1 MRTARVLGV
10 GWLLHFK
17 MLSRS
22 SFDGVLGVL
31 WPMFFA
37 TVAFFMFRAGG
48 SSQTLVVASLGA
60 AVMGVWSA
68 TSVSSS
74 STLQRQRWGGT
85 LELLVAAPTHFSLAL
100 LPMTIATTSIGL
112 YCMGATL
119 LWGRLAFGVH
129 VPMDN
134 PLAFVVAVVVT
145 IVAVGML
152 GFLMAVA
159 FARFR
164 TAWALG
170 NVLEYPVWLIGGFL
184 VPVAALPGWV
194 RPVSWALAPTW
205 GMNAIREASLGG
217 SPWPDVG
224 IALALGLGYAAA
236 GVLVTER
243 VLRSAR
249 THATLSLT

>member
-1 MRTARVLGV
+1 MRTARVLGI
-10 GWLLHFK
+10 GWLLHVK

-31 WPMFFA
+31 WPLFFA
-37 TVAFFMFRAGG
+37 TVAFFMFRAGTSG
-48 SSQTLVVASLGA
+48 DTLVYAALGS

-74 STLQRQRWGGT
+74 STLQRQRWSGT
-85 LELLVAAPTHFSLAL
+85 LELIVAAPTHFSLTL
-100 LPMTIATTSIGL
+100 LPMTIATTTIGV
-112 YCMGATL
+112 YCMAATL

-129 VPMDN
+129 VPMEQ
-134 PLAFVVAVVVT
+134 PLAFLVAVVVT
-145 IVAVGML
+145 IVAVGMM

-184 VPVAALPGWV
+184 VPIGVLPGWV
-194 RPVSWALAPTW
+194 RPISWAIAPTW
-205 GMNAIREASLGG
+205 GMNAIRESSVGG
-217 SPWPDVG
+217 TPWPDIGV
-224 IALALGLGYAAA
+224 ALGLGLGYIAL

-249 THATLSLT
+249 AHASLSLT